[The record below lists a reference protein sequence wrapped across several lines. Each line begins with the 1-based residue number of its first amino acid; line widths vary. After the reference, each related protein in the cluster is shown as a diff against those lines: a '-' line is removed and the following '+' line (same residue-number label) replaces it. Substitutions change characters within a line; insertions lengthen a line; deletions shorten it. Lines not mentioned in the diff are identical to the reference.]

1 MKDKEKLKNL
11 VQIIGDLLKIEGN
24 EWLIDEILKTIG
36 ETSSVE
42 EIAKHSVIQNIHE
55 YCVEQKIEKQA
66 TEFYNSFPIQE
77 IKDQLIQDY
86 RKMEHERRRDNFE
99 GFCLSMFQQ
108 IEAIVNFLFESE
120 LIRSNLQIERESSAF
135 LEWNSE
141 NRVWTRDSYQ
151 RLVPFLLMKVNP
163 EKYKNS
169 PKYNPNSKGPFY
181 EMDKKSEDEYF
192 DKDGKPVIDYN
203 PYKKSW
209 GYVNRFR
216 AVLFY
221 YYFKSELKQIDFDKI
236 FKPGHDLYI
245 MRNQNHRESKPTNNQ
260 KEIID
265 TIAGKEGKYFLKFY
279 GFLEEFISHVEQSFL
294 SLNLLKI
301 SSKQTNNPTQ
311 KSKFSNTLGDDP
323 KLAKLFEQ
331 LKKKE

>member
-1 MKDKEKLKNL
+1 MKDKEKLKKL
-11 VQIIGDLLKIEGN
+11 VQIIGDLLKVEGN

-36 ETSSVE
+36 ETSPVE

-55 YCVEQKIEKQA
+55 YCVEQKIDKHA
-66 TEFYNSFPIQE
+66 TEFYNLFPIQE

-86 RKMEHERRRDNFE
+86 KKMEHERRRNDFE

-120 LIRSNLQIERESSAF
+120 FIKSKLQIDRKSPAF
-135 LEWNSE
+135 LEWDSE
-141 NRVWTRDSYQ
+141 KKVWARSSNQ

-163 EKYKNS
+163 EKNPNS
-169 PKYNPNSKGPFY
+169 PKYNPNSIASFY
-181 EMDKKSEDEYF
+181 EMDEKSEDAYF

-203 PYKKSW
+203 PNKKSW
-209 GYVNRFR
+209 GFVNRFR

-236 FKPGHDLYI
+236 YKPGYELYI
-245 MRNQNHRESKPTNNQ
+245 MRNQNHRESKPTDNQ

-265 TIAGKEGKYFLKFY
+265 TIAGKEGKYYLKFY
-279 GFLEEFISHVEQSFL
+279 GFLEDFISQIEQTLL
-294 SLNLLKI
+294 SKNDNNKI
-301 SSKQTNNPTQ
+301 SNQINKPKQKN
-311 KSKFSNTLGDDP
+311 KFSNTLGDDP
-323 KLAKLFEQ
+323 KLAKIFNE
-331 LKKKE
+331 LKKND

>member
-1 MKDKEKLKNL
+1 MKDKDKLKKL
-11 VQIIGDLLKIEGN
+11 VQIIGDLLKVEGN
-24 EWLIDEILKTIG
+24 EWLIDEILKIIG
-36 ETSSVE
+36 ETSPVE

-66 TEFYNSFPIQE
+66 TEFYNSFPIHE
-77 IKDQLIQDY
+77 IREQLIQDY
-86 RKMEHERRRDNFE
+86 KKMEHERRRDDFE

-108 IEAIVNFLFESE
+108 IEAVVNFLFESD
-120 LIRSNLQIERESSAF
+120 LVKSKLQIERKSSAF
-135 LEWNSE
+135 LEWDSE
-141 NRVWTRDSYQ
+141 KRVWTRNSNQ

-163 EKYKNS
+163 EKNQKS
-169 PKYNPNSKGPFY
+169 PRYNPNSKGPFY
-181 EMDKKSEDEYF
+181 EMDEKSEDAYF

-203 PYKKSW
+203 PNKKSW
-209 GYVNRFR
+209 GFVNRFR

-236 FKPGHDLYI
+236 YKPGYDLYI
-245 MRNQNHRESKPTNNQ
+245 MRNQNHRESKPTDNQ

-279 GFLEEFISHVEQSFL
+279 GFLEDFISQVEQSL
-294 SLNLLKI
+294 YSQILIK
-301 SSKQTNNPTQ
+301 SSSNQTNKPKQ
-311 KSKFSNTLGDDP
+311 KNKFSNTLGDDP

-331 LKKKE
+331 LKKKD

>member
-1 MKDKEKLKNL
+1 MKDRDKLKKL
-11 VQIIGDLLKIEGN
+11 VQIIGDLLKVEGN
-24 EWLIDEILKTIG
+24 EWLMDEIMKTIG

-55 YCVEQKIEKQA
+55 YCVEQKIQKQA
-66 TEFYNSFPIQE
+66 TEFYKSFPIQE
-77 IKDQLIQDY
+77 IKEQLIQDY
-86 RKMEHERRRDNFE
+86 KKMEHERRRDDFE

-120 LIRSNLQIERESSAF
+120 LIKSKLQMERKSPAF
-135 LEWNSE
+135 LEWDSE
-141 NRVWTRDSYQ
+141 KKVWARNGNQ

-163 EKYKNS
+163 EKNPNS
-169 PKYNPNSKGPFY
+169 LKYNPNSTAPFY
-181 EMDKKSEDEYF
+181 DMDEKSEDAYF

-203 PYKKSW
+203 PNKKSW
-209 GYVNRFR
+209 GFVNRVR

-236 FKPGHDLYI
+236 YKPVYDLYI
-245 MRNQNHRESKPTNNQ
+245 MRNQNHRESKPTDNQ

-265 TIAGKEGKYFLKFY
+265 SIEGKEGKYFLKFY
-279 GFLEEFISHVEQSFL
+279 GFLEDFISQIEQILISQNV
-294 SLNLLKI
+294 SKNIINQPKKPIQKNKI
-301 SSKQTNNPTQ
+301 
-311 KSKFSNTLGDDP
+311 SNTLGDDP

-331 LKKKE
+331 LKKKD